1 MSNLVFMLREN
12 QCVLTT
18 YEPLNHFYC
27 QGMGIHDPR
36 YFDFLTPPST
46 MQLLKAFELLYTLG
60 AFDKLMLLTEHGK
73 QMAKFPLD
81 PIFAHLLL
89 QSQKYECTKEILTV
103 VAMLST
109 ENVFYRP
116 GGSKEITSDTVT
128 ESKAV
133 DKHRRFR
140 SHEGDLPTLVSFL

>member
-1 MSNLVFMLREN
+1 
-12 QCVLTT
+12 
-18 YEPLNHFYC
+18 
-27 QGMGIHDPR
+27 MGIH
-36 YFDFLTPPST
+36 
-46 MQLLKAFELLYTLG
+46 
-60 AFDKLMLLTEHGK
+60 TEHGK

-103 VAMLST
+103 VAMLSS

-116 GGSKEITSDTVT
+116 GGTKEVISDTVT

-140 SHEGDLPTLVSFL
+140 SHEGDLPTLVSFKWNYPSSNL